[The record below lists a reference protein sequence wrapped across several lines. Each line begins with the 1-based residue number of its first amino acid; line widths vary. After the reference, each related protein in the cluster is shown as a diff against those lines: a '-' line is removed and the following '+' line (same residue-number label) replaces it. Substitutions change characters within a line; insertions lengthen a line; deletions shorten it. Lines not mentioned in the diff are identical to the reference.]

1 MTRPPVPEIHGTCH
15 PRYARVR
22 DAFAEGF
29 RARDEIGASVA
40 VVADGETVVEL
51 WAGHADPAR
60 SRPWERDTIVHMY
73 SATKGMTALCA
84 LRLVE
89 RGALDLDAPVSRYW
103 PEFGQA
109 GKGHVTVRW
118 LISHRAGLPALR
130 RRLPPDALYDWDAMC
145 AALAEA
151 EPCVTPGQVS
161 YHPVTFG
168 WLVGELVRRVDGRSL
183 GRFFR
188 EEIGEPLGA
197 DLHIGLGPAE
207 EKRAADITMV
217 TPPPEIAAAF
227 AGGLEGELP
236 LVALAF
242 MNPSGTGDHN
252 CAAHRRAE
260 IPAINAHGT
269 ALALA
274 RVYGA
279 LARGGELDGV
289 RVLAP
294 AVVEAARTEQVRGL
308 DPLMAAPIR
317 MGLGYWITQPGEPG
331 YAYGPGERSFGH
343 PGAGGSL
350 GFADPDARLG
360 FGYVTNRMG
369 RSIEVDER
377 PQALIDALYA
387 C

>member
-1 MTRPPVPEIHGTCH
+1 MPPE
-15 PRYARVR
+15 
-22 DAFAEGF
+22 
-29 RARDEIGASVA
+29 S
-40 VVADGETVVEL
+40 
-51 WAGHADPAR
+51 
-60 SRPWERDTIVHMY
+60 
-73 SATKGMTALCA
+73 
-84 LRLVE
+84 
-89 RGALDLDAPVSRYW
+89 
-103 PEFGQA
+103 
-109 GKGHVTVRW
+109 
-118 LISHRAGLPALR
+118 
-130 RRLPPDALYDWDAMC
+130 LYDWDAMC

-207 EKRAADITMV
+207 EKRAADITLV

-227 AGGLEGELP
+227 AGGQGGELP

-242 MNPSGTGDHN
+242 MNPQGTGDHN

-274 RVYGA
+274 KVYGA

-294 AVVEAARTEQVRGL
+294 SVVEAARTEQVRGI
-308 DPLMAAPIR
+308 DPLMARRSAWASAIGSRSRACPATPTGPASTRSDTPAP
-317 MGLGYWITQPGEPG
+317 
-331 YAYGPGERSFGH
+331 AARSASRT
-343 PGAGGSL
+343 PMRAS
-350 GFADPDARLG
+350 ASA
-360 FGYVTNRMG
+360 T
-369 RSIEVDER
+369 
-377 PQALIDALYA
+377 
-387 C
+387 